1 MSQRSLTTGSPLR
14 LILRFA
20 LPIVAGNALQQFY
33 SLVDSLV
40 IGRAEGVTALAAVA
54 ASGWLDWLVLS
65 LAMGLTQGFAIRVAQ
80 EFGAEDFGA
89 LRRTAGQSV
98 LLALLATAALEAL
111 SQGLLRPVLVLLASP
126 EDTIHLTERY
136 LRVIFAGLPLVM
148 GVNLLGGFLR
158 SVGDSR
164 TPLVAMVASTLC
176 NAVLD
181 VLFVALLRWGVTG
194 AALATTISQ
203 GASCVICLLAVRRL
217 PYFRLKA
224 EELRPDW
231 PLCGALMRLS
241 TPLAFGNL
249 VISLGGLVLQRVVN
263 GFGFV
268 FMAGYNAAS
277 RLQGLV
283 EMAGSSLGS
292 AVGTFAGQNIGA
304 GRLDRVKK
312 GVRQSLVL
320 SIGLALAVAALMIV
334 FGRQLLALFIQ
345 DEPELVEQ
353 VLAYAYRF
361 LIIMSIG
368 LPALYILFA
377 YRSAL
382 QGLGNTVVP
391 MISGFLELACRI
403 AAILLLPRLLG
414 ETGVFIAEI
423 AAWIGAGAYLGVEY
437 YRWVWKREEGRGRS

>member
-1 MSQRSLTTGSPLR
+1 MR

-40 IGRAEGVTALAAVA
+40 IGRVEGVTALAAVA

-80 EFGAEDFGA
+80 EYGAGDFAA

-98 LLALLATAALEAL
+98 LLACAATLLLEAL
-111 SQGLLRPVLVLLASP
+111 SQGLLRPVLVLLSTP
-126 EDTIHLTERY
+126 ENTIHLTERY
-136 LRVIFAGLPLVM
+136 LRVIFCGLPLVM

-164 TPLVAMVASTLC
+164 TPLAAMTASTLC

-181 VLFVALLRWGVTG
+181 VLFVALFRWGVTG
-194 AALATTISQ
+194 AALATTLSQ
-203 GASCVICLLAVRRL
+203 GASCLICLLAVRRL
-217 PYFRLKA
+217 SCFRLRRA
-224 EELRPDW
+224 ELRPDL
-231 PLCGALMRLS
+231 PLCGALLRLS
-241 TPLAFGNL
+241 SPLAFGNL

-277 RLQGLV
+277 RLQGLI
-283 EMAGSSLGS
+283 EIAGSSLGS

-304 GRLDRVKK
+304 GRLDRVRS
-312 GVRQSLVL
+312 GVRQSLIL
-320 SIGLALAVAALMIV
+320 SVGMALLVGGVMAG
-334 FGRQLLALFIQ
+334 FGRQILSLFVQ
-345 DEPELVEQ
+345 DEPELADQ
-353 VLAYAYRF
+353 VLTYAHRF
-361 LIIMSIG
+361 LLFMSAG
-368 LPALYILFA
+368 LPGLYILFA

-382 QGLGNTVVP
+382 QGLGDTVVP
-391 MISGFLELACRI
+391 MLSGFLELACRLTV
-403 AAILLLPRLLG
+403 ILLLPQLIG
-414 ETGVFIAEI
+414 EWGVYAAEI
-423 AAWIGAGAYLGVEY
+423 AAWIGAAVYLAWGY
-437 YRWVWKREEGRGRS
+437 YRWMRKNGKPEAA